1 MSNLDPAHPNPST
14 SSAQAAPAPST
25 SRPGSTKDTPL
36 SSLPSISLDLPSISQ
51 TLDSPS
57 HSGDPHDSDGDSR
70 ASSPGL
76 PSFAFDFPRLPP
88 SPPHLGLSLP
98 SPEFGKSMIDLLGV
112 GVGVGVEGSS
122 GGGGERRP
130 RTRSRLSLAPGD
142 EAPGGGGGVAAA
154 RTRRLT
160 ILSMH
165 DGLAGGERGSE
176 DTGRQRMDLRVGQDE
191 GVWLAPYPEEG
202 EGLDE
207 LLGEVEPE
215 EWSAEMREGVGRLL
229 RSRGYEGV
237 PDAAGAMST
246 AHRLSDALPLSLLI
260 LHVESPALDILE
272 QLSLRPPPRTRT
284 SKRKGAPVVQPVV
297 GIVPLSQEWVA
308 VLADARWESW
318 DGSFA
323 AGEGEGVVRGFV
335 EDVLEAV
342 AALHSQHIV
351 HLALSPSCLLISHA
365 HTAVTRAISSPPPRR
380 HLVLSASSFLSQST
394 QLDPLL
400 ANEQLEGALLELGSA
415 EGNAWIAP
423 EARRTGGAK
432 EWDPKGVDAWAVG
445 RLVEWIAIHRRAEEG
460 GGKALSTAFK
470 AAVEEIVADLTNEDA
485 TKRSRV
491 RDALVRYYARLE
503 EP

>member
-1 MSNLDPAHPNPST
+1 MSNLDPAPPDLST
-14 SSAQAAPAPST
+14 TSAQAAPASST
-25 SRPGSTKDTPL
+25 SRPASTKDTPL

-51 TLDSPS
+51 TLDSPT
-57 HSGDPHDSDGDSR
+57 HGDDPRDSDGDSR

-112 GVGVGVEGSS
+112 GVEGAS
-122 GGGGERRP
+122 GGGERRP

-165 DGLAGGERGSE
+165 EGLAVGQRGSE
-176 DTGRQRMDLRVGQDE
+176 DRGRQTKDLRVGQDE

-207 LLGEVEPE
+207 LLGQVEPE
-215 EWSAEMREGVGRLL
+215 EWSAEMREGVSRLL
-229 RSRGYEGV
+229 RLRGYEAV
-237 PDAAGAMST
+237 PTAAGATSP

-272 QLSLRPPPRTRT
+272 QLSLRPPGTR
-284 SKRKGAPVVQPVV
+284 KRKNAPVVQPVV
-297 GIVPLSQEWVA
+297 GIMPLSQEWVA

-351 HLALSPSCLLISHA
+351 HLALSPSSLLISPA
-365 HTAVTRAISSPPPRR
+365 HTDVTRAISSPPPRR
-380 HLVLSASSFLSQST
+380 HLVLSASSFLPQST

-400 ANEQLEGALLELGSA
+400 PNEQLEGALLELGSA
-415 EGNAWIAP
+415 KGNAWIAP
-423 EARRTGGAK
+423 EARRTAGAK
-432 EWDPKGVDAWAVG
+432 EWDPKGVDAWAIG

-460 GGKALSTAFK
+460 DGEALSTAFK
-470 AAVEEIVADLTNEDA
+470 GAVEEMVADLTNEDA
-485 TKRSRV
+485 TRRSRV
-491 RDALVRYYARLE
+491 RDALVRYYARLK
-503 EP
+503 